1 MASKVQASIKALDK
15 VRSEIAVTK
24 VRLAKAEEA
33 ERELLRQ
40 ILGLCTDEESALY
53 DLWNKPAGGDF
64 EAALVIGSDV
74 AVVEITED
82 WWDGP
87 VERRHES
94 VSVKFV
100 PCAPQGL

>member
-1 MASKVQASIKALDK
+1 MAGKVQDSIKALDK

-24 VRLAKAEEA
+24 IRLAKAEET

-40 ILGLCTDEESALY
+40 ILGLCTDEEGAFYS
-53 DLWNKPAGGDF
+53 LWNKPGDF
-64 EAALVIGSDV
+64 ETALVIGSDV

-82 WWDGP
+82 WWDTAA
-87 VERRHES
+87 ERRHES

>member
-1 MASKVQASIKALDK
+1 MAGKVQDLVKAVDK
-15 VRSEIAVTK
+15 ARSEIVVTK
-24 VRLAKAEEA
+24 TRLAKAEET

-40 ILGLCTDEESALY
+40 ILELCTDEDSALY
-53 DLWNKPAGGDF
+53 SLWGKPGDF

-82 WWDGP
+82 WWDTAA
-87 VERRHES
+87 ERRHES